1 MIEDYEGRPGR
12 PDQRANRGTSWGTV
26 GSGGANPPKSSFPE
40 NRGVGSNR
48 GSQPA
53 LFAPGHRDPLGKRSS
68 HFNESQIRTY
78 QDSGHS
84 KLERRLLRMTLSGP
98 LAFANRRSR
107 RRGLTRLLIRR
118 LLAPSKVLYPGT
130 RIFGSVAATA
140 SAIGKEARPKSG
152 LLWGVFVQPLPRRGL
167 FRRLAAPSAIGR
179 FASLHP
185 TAVQLNSDMSQSRH

>member
-1 MIEDYEGRPGR
+1 MIEDYEGPPGR
-12 PDQRANRGTSWGTV
+12 PDQRANWGTSWGTV
-26 GSGGANPPKSSFPE
+26 GSGGPNPPKSSFPE

-78 QDSGHS
+78 QDSGHF

-118 LLAPSKVLYPGT
+118 LLAPPEGSLSRHPYL
-130 RIFGSVAATA
+130 RFGSGNCVGNWKRSSTEVRLVVGSFRAAA
-140 SAIGKEARPKSG
+140 SASWVVQASGRP
-152 LLWGVFVQPLPRRGL
+152 QCYRQ
-167 FRRLAAPSAIGR
+167 IC
-179 FASLHP
+179 
-185 TAVQLNSDMSQSRH
+185 